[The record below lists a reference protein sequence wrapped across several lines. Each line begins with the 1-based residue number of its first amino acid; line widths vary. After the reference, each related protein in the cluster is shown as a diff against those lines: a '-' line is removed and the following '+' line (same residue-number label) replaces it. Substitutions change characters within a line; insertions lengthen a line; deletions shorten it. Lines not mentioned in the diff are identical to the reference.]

1 MNLKLL
7 LISLL
12 FIMANVL
19 AWFQVNSQYI
29 WGWWKEHPVTTVLI
43 YAVPTS
49 MCFFFGWRTAVDY
62 FGHLWSA
69 RMFAF
74 GLSTMVFYTLTYCI
88 LKEGLDTKNLVCL
101 GLSFVII
108 LIQVLW
114 K

>member
-29 WGWWKEHPVTTVLI
+29 WEWWKEHPVITVLI

-49 MCFFFGWRTAVDY
+49 MCFFFGWKLAVES
-62 FGHLWSA
+62 FGQLWSA

-88 LKEGLDTKNLVCL
+88 LREELGTKNLICL
-101 GLSFVII
+101 GLSFII
-108 LIQVLW
+108 LLIQVLW